1 MDELLSDFIVET
13 GESLEQIDA
22 ALVAFEQQP
31 DDQAILRQ
39 VFRLVHTIKGTCGFL
54 ELGRLEALTHAAE
67 NLMGRYRD
75 GLPATAE
82 GVSTILQ
89 VIDQIKA
96 HLVFMQNNEGA
107 EPEGNDRQLI
117 DVLNRLA
124 DGAPEEDDQFG
135 EEAPYQSVV
144 EPEIVVRAPLDPL
157 EEAFRNAP
165 GPEDPLPPVAPSPP
179 SAVQEPV
186 LNKEPAHMAAPSA
199 IRVQLGVLEQLMT
212 MVSELVLTRN
222 QLMAVSREHEDA
234 RYHTP
239 LQRLCSV
246 TAELQDGVMKTR
258 MQPISALWQKMPRIV
273 RDLGKELGKQISL
286 EMSGEETELDRQV
299 LEQIKDPLTHM
310 IRNAAD
316 HGLETPA
323 DRLAAKK
330 PEMGRIELNAF
341 HKGGQIVIEIRDDGR
356 GLDAQKL
363 KQKAFERGLA
373 TQSELDNM
381 SDAQAHQL
389 IFHPGFSTA
398 ESVTSV
404 SGRGVGMDVVRTN
417 IEMIGGTIE
426 LQSTRGEGTIVSLN
440 IPLTLA
446 IVPALIV
453 ASHDERFAVPQR
465 AVREL
470 VRLTPQH
477 AGNNTSHGEDAAY
490 LEELNGAQVLQLRDQ
505 LLPVLR
511 LDAALGVQM
520 DPSPQ
525 DSAQTGFVVV
535 LEIGTFRFGLCVDA
549 VFHTEEIVVKPMVG
563 ALKDLKHFSGTTILG
578 DGSVIMILDAQ
589 GLASLITQ
597 NDLSEH
603 NDAHQNVQA
612 DLTANEQIELL
623 CFALEGA
630 GRKAV
635 PLSLI
640 HRLELIDL
648 NQIEQVGGRFTL
660 QYTERLMPIVFLQKP
675 DPASWTSVRQKP
687 LLVFEDHGF
696 LLGVV
701 VDQVLDICKAPP
713 HYDLDGAGA
722 GYLGSAILDG
732 KATEILDLAYFMAQ
746 EHPKLFERQGQTA
759 SPQRQRLLY
768 AEDSAFFRNMLVP
781 IFQSAGFDVTVCHDG
796 MEAMERV
803 KGGESY
809 DLIVTDIE
817 MPRMDGFGLAKSIA
831 DAPNAAKT
839 PIIALTSYDEP
850 KARDQAKA
858 LGMSAYIAKNDRAR
872 LDDTLSQMRNRLE
885 KDVA

>member
-1 MDELLSDFIVET
+1 MDELISDFIIES

-22 ALVAFEQQP
+22 ALVAFEQHP
-31 DDQAILRQ
+31 KDQDILRQ

-54 ELGRLEALTHAAE
+54 ELTRLEALTHAAE

-75 GLPATAE
+75 GLPPTDE
-82 GVSTILQ
+82 GVNTILT

-96 HLVFMQNNEGA
+96 HLDHMRAHDGA
-107 EPEGNDRQLI
+107 ESDGNDQALI
-117 DVLNRLA
+117 DALNRLA
-124 DGAPEEDDQFG
+124 EEGTAEEDQFG
-135 EEAPYQSVV
+135 DQAPFEGATETTAAPQ
-144 EPEIVVRAPLDPL
+144 PLDPL

-165 GPEDPLPPVAPSPP
+165 GPDDPLPMPAEPDAAASAPVAKPAKDPTAGTPP
-179 SAVQEPV
+179 QG
-186 LNKEPAHMAAPSA
+186 A

-222 QLMAVSREHEDA
+222 QLMAVNREFEDA

-316 HGLETPA
+316 HGLEEPGA
-323 DRLAAKK
+323 RVAAGK
-330 PEMGRIELNAF
+330 PEMGKIEMNAF

-356 GLDAQKL
+356 GLDAKKL
-363 KQKAFERGLA
+363 KQKAQERGLA
-373 TQSELDNM
+373 NPAELDAM
-381 SDAQAHQL
+381 SDSQAHQL

-398 ESVTSV
+398 EAVTSV

-417 IEMIGGTIE
+417 VEMIGGTIE
-426 LQSTRGEGTIVSLN
+426 LQSSPGEGTLVSLN

-453 ASHDERFAVPQR
+453 ASHQERFAVPQR

-470 VRLTPQH
+470 VRIAPKQNRKV
-477 AGNNTSHGEDAAY
+477 AVQNEEDMQ
-490 LEELNGAQVLQLRDQ
+490 LEWVNGAQVLQLRDQ

-511 LDAALGVQM
+511 LDEALGVQTAT
-520 DPSPQ
+520 DNV
-525 DSAQTGFVVV
+525 DGGFVVV
-535 LEIGTFRFGLCVDA
+535 LEIGAFRFGLLVDA

-563 ALKDLKHFSGTTILG
+563 ALKELKHFSGTTILG
-578 DGSVIMILDAQ
+578 DGSVIMILDAP
-589 GLASLITQ
+589 GLAAQVTQ
-597 NDLSEH
+597 SELNDHGAQQDMGQDQQGE
-603 NDAHQNVQA
+603 DRV
-612 DLTANEQIELL
+612 ELL
-623 CFALEGA
+623 CFILEGA

-640 HRLELIDL
+640 HRLELVDL
-648 NQIEQVGGRFTL
+648 SQIEQVGGRYTL
-660 QYTERLMPIVFLQKP
+660 QYTERLMPIVFLRDQQMS
-675 DPASWTSVRQKP
+675 DLQRSRQKP

-696 LLGVV
+696 MLGIA

-713 HYDLDGAGA
+713 HYDLDGAGP

-732 KATEILDLAYFMAQ
+732 KATEILDLAHFMAQ

-759 SPQRQRLLY
+759 TPQRQKLLY

-781 IFQSAGFDVTVCHDG
+781 IFQSAGYEVTVCHDG
-796 MEAMERV
+796 QEAVERV
-803 KGGESY
+803 QGGEAY

-817 MPRMDGFGLAKSIA
+817 MPRLDGFGLAKSIA
-831 DAPNAAKT
+831 DAPHAAQT

-850 KARDQAKA
+850 AARDQAKA

-872 LDDTLSQMRNRLE
+872 LDDTLSQMRNRMDR
-885 KDVA
+885 DVA

>member
-1 MDELLSDFIVET
+1 MDELISDFIVET

-22 ALVAFEQQP
+22 ALVAFEQHPQ
-31 DDQAILRQ
+31 DQDILRQ

-54 ELGRLEALTHAAE
+54 ELTRLEALTHAAE

-75 GLPATAE
+75 GLSPTPD
-82 GVSTILQ
+82 GVNTILK
-89 VIDQIKA
+89 VIDQIKSHIDHMVA
-96 HLVFMQNNEGA
+96 HSGA
-107 EPEGNDRQLI
+107 EPVGDDQTLI
-117 DVLNRLA
+117 DALNLLA
-124 DGAPEEDDQFG
+124 ADNGTPDDQFG
-135 EEAPYQSVV
+135 AEAPFVAEANAHV
-144 EPEIVVRAPLDPL
+144 PLDPL

-165 GPEDPLPPVAPSPP
+165 GPDDLIPSPIVT
-179 SAVQEPV
+179 AEPEV
-186 LNKEPAHMAAPSA
+186 MSQKAEKDHNIVPPQGA

-222 QLMAVSREHEDA
+222 QLMAVSRDHEDA
-234 RYHTP
+234 RYNTP

-273 RDLGKELGKQISL
+273 RDLGKELGKQITL
-286 EMSGEETELDRQV
+286 DMSGEETELDRQV

-316 HGLETPA
+316 HGLETPS
-323 DRLAAKK
+323 DRLAAGKV
-330 PEMGRIELNAF
+330 ETGRIELNAF

-356 GLDAQKL
+356 GLDADKL
-363 KQKAFERGLA
+363 KQKALERGLVTPA
-373 TQSELDNM
+373 EVELMSE
-381 SDAQAHQL
+381 SQAHQL

-398 ESVTSV
+398 AAITSV

-426 LQSTRGEGTIVSLN
+426 LQSSLGEGTLVSLN

-453 ASHDERFAVPQR
+453 ASHEERFAVPQR

-470 VRLTPQH
+470 VRLTPQEKL
-477 AGNNTSHGEDAAY
+477 AGATATD
-490 LEELNGAQVLQLRDQ
+490 LEMQIELVNGAHVLQLRDQ
-505 LLPVLR
+505 LLPILS
-511 LDAALGVQM
+511 LDAALGVRTMAHAELTQR
-520 DPSPQ
+520 D
-525 DSAQTGFVVV
+525 GFVVV
-535 LEIGTFRFGLCVDA
+535 LEIGAFRFGLLVDA

-563 ALKDLKHFSGTTILG
+563 ALRELKHFSGTTILG
-578 DGSVIMILDAQ
+578 DGSVIMILDAP
-589 GLASLITQ
+589 GLAAQVTQ
-597 NDLSEH
+597 SELNDH
-603 NDAHQNVQA
+603 ADQQA
-612 DLTANEQIELL
+612 EQTIDQQVVNQIELL
-623 CFALEGA
+623 CFALEGE

-640 HRLELIDL
+640 HRLELVDL
-648 NQIEQVGGRFTL
+648 SHIERVGGRFTL
-660 QYTERLMPIVFLQKP
+660 QYTERLMPIVFLRALDQA
-675 DPASWTSVRQKP
+675 DWQAGRQKP

-701 VDQVLDICKAPP
+701 VDQVLDICLAPP
-713 HYDLDGAGA
+713 QYDLDGAGE

-732 KATEILDLAYFMAQ
+732 KATEILDLSHFMAQ

-759 SPQRQRLLY
+759 TPHRQKLLY

-796 MEAMERV
+796 LEAMERV
-803 KGGESY
+803 QGGERY

-817 MPRMDGFGLAKSIA
+817 MPRMDGFGLAKSVA
-831 DAPNAAKT
+831 EAPHAAQT

-850 KARDQAKA
+850 EARDQAKA
-858 LGMSAYIAKNDRAR
+858 LGISAYIAKNDRSQ
-872 LDDTLSQMRNRLE
+872 LDHTLSQMRNRLDR
-885 KDVA
+885 DVA

>member
-1 MDELLSDFIVET
+1 MDELISDFIVET

-22 ALVAFEQQP
+22 ALVAFEQHP
-31 DDQAILRQ
+31 EDQDILRQ

-54 ELGRLEALTHAAE
+54 ELTRLEALTHAAE

-75 GLPATAE
+75 GLSPTPD
-82 GVSTILQ
+82 GVNTILT
-89 VIDQIKA
+89 VIDQIKSHIDHMVA
-96 HLVFMQNNEGA
+96 HEGA
-107 EPEGNDRQLI
+107 EPTGDDQALI
-117 DVLNRLA
+117 DALNLLA
-124 DGAPEEDDQFG
+124 DDDHAEDDQFG
-135 EEAPYQSVV
+135 VEAPFTAEAELKV
-144 EPEIVVRAPLDPL
+144 PLDPL

-165 GPEDPLPPVAPSPP
+165 GPDDPSPSPVASVD
-179 SAVQEPV
+179 AQ
-186 LNKEPAHMAAPSA
+186 AAPQKTEKDHSVAPPQGA

-222 QLMAVSREHEDA
+222 QLMAVSRDHEDA
-234 RYHTP
+234 HYHTP

-273 RDLGKELGKQISL
+273 RDLGKELGKQIAL
-286 EMSGEETELDRQV
+286 DMSGEETELDRQV

-310 IRNAAD
+310 IRNAVD
-316 HGLETPA
+316 HGLEGPA
-323 DRLAAKK
+323 ERQAAGKADL
-330 PEMGRIELNAF
+330 GRIELNAF

-356 GLDAQKL
+356 GLDAEKL
-363 KQKAFERGLA
+363 KQKALERGLVTPA
-373 TQSELDNM
+373 EVEVMSE
-381 SDAQAHQL
+381 SQAHQL

-398 ESVTSV
+398 ALVTSV

-426 LQSTRGEGTIVSLN
+426 LQSNLGEGTLVSLN

-470 VRLTPQH
+470 VRLTPRDKRVG
-477 AGNNTSHGEDAAY
+477 AVAA
-490 LEELNGAQVLQLRDQ
+490 ESEMRIERVNGADVLQLRDQ
-505 LLPVLR
+505 LLPILS
-511 LDAALGVQM
+511 LDTALGV
-520 DPSPQ
+520 
-525 DSAQTGFVVV
+525 SAMQHDNMAARAGFVVV
-535 LEIGTFRFGLCVDA
+535 LEIGAFRFGLLVDA

-563 ALKDLKHFSGTTILG
+563 ALKELKHFSGTTILG
-578 DGSVIMILDAQ
+578 DGSVIMILDAP
-589 GLASLITQ
+589 GLAAQVTQ
-597 NDLSEH
+597 SELSDHGDQQVEH
-603 NDAHQNVQA
+603 IHDQQVS
-612 DLTANEQIELL
+612 DQIELL
-623 CFALEGA
+623 CFSLDGD

-640 HRLELIDL
+640 HRLELVDL
-648 NQIEQVGGRFTL
+648 SHIERVGGRYTL
-660 QYTERLMPIVFLQKP
+660 QYTKRLMPIVFLRDLDQA
-675 DPASWTSVRQKP
+675 DWQAGRQKP

-701 VDQVLDICKAPP
+701 VDQVLDICMAPP
-713 HYDLDGAGA
+713 HYDLDGASA

-732 KATEILDLAYFMAQ
+732 KATEILDLAHFMAL

-759 SPQRQRLLY
+759 TPQRQKLLY

-796 MEAMERV
+796 VEAMERV
-803 KGGESY
+803 QGGERY

-831 DAPNAAKT
+831 EAPNAANT

-850 KARDQAKA
+850 QARDQAKA
-858 LGMSAYIAKNDRAR
+858 LGMSAYIAKNDRTQ
-872 LDDTLSQMRNRLE
+872 LDHTLSQMRNRLDQ
-885 KDVA
+885 DVA

>member
-22 ALVAFEQQP
+22 ALVAFEQAP
-31 DDQAILRQ
+31 SDQAILRQ

-54 ELGRLEALTHAAE
+54 ELPRMEALTHAAE

-75 GLPATAE
+75 GLPPTAD
-82 GVSTILQ
+82 GVSTILH

-96 HLVFMQNNEGA
+96 QLDHMQAHAGA
-107 EPEGNDRQLI
+107 EPAGDDQALI
-117 DVLNRLA
+117 DALNGLA
-124 DGAPEEDDQFG
+124 EGADAQEDQFG
-135 EEAPYQSVV
+135 PQAPFDSDV
-144 EPEIVVRAPLDPL
+144 PLDPL

-165 GPEDPLPPVAPSPP
+165 GPDDALSETPQMDTDPQNTLTAPEMGKPT
-179 SAVQEPV
+179 A
-186 LNKEPAHMAAPSA
+186 PAQGA

-273 RDLGKELGKQISL
+273 RDLGKELGKQIHL

-316 HGLETPA
+316 HGLEPPA
-323 DRLAAKK
+323 DRTEAGK
-330 PEMGRIELNAF
+330 PEAGRIELNAF
-341 HKGGQIVIEIRDDGR
+341 HQGGQIIIEIRDDGR
-356 GLDAQKL
+356 GLDAAKL
-363 KQKAFERGLA
+363 KQKALERGLITPA
-373 TQSELDNM
+373 
-381 SDAQAHQL
+381 DADGMTDSQAHQL

-398 ESVTSV
+398 QAVTSV

-417 IEMIGGTIE
+417 IEMIGGTID
-426 LQSTRGEGTIVSLN
+426 LQSAPGEGTLVSLN

-470 VRLTPQH
+470 VRVSPAKAVKGH
-477 AGNNTSHGEDAAY
+477 HSDA
-490 LEELNGAQVLQLRDQ
+490 EVQIEQVSGVPVLQLRDQ
-505 LLPVLR
+505 LLPILR
-511 LDAALGVQM
+511 LDEALGAATGPGA
-520 DPSPQ
+520 DG
-525 DSAQTGFVVV
+525 GFVVV
-535 LEIGTFRFGLCVDA
+535 LEIGSFRFGLLVDA

-563 ALKDLKHFSGTTILG
+563 ALKELKHFSGTTILG

-589 GLASLITQ
+589 GLAVQVTQ
-597 NDLSEH
+597 SELVDH
-603 NDAHQNVQA
+603 GATHAEQAQDNVQN
-612 DLTANEQIELL
+612 TQIELL
-623 CFALEGA
+623 CFNLDGA

-640 HRLELIDL
+640 HRLEQVELSK
-648 NQIEQVGGRFTL
+648 IEQVGGRSTL
-660 QYTERLMPIVFLQKP
+660 QYTERLMPIIFLR
-675 DPASWTSVRQKP
+675 DLSEAERASVRQKP

-696 LLGVV
+696 LLGIV
-701 VDQVLDICKAPP
+701 VDQVLDICLAPQ
-713 HYDLDGAGA
+713 HYDLDGAGL

-759 SPQRQRLLY
+759 TPHRQKLLY

-796 MEAMERV
+796 VEAMERV
-803 KGGESY
+803 EGGERY

-817 MPRMDGFGLAKSIA
+817 MPRMDGFGLAKSISN
-831 DAPNAAKT
+831 APHAAQT

-850 KARDQAKA
+850 RARDQAKA
-858 LGMSAYIAKNDRAR
+858 LGMSAYIAKNDRAQ
-872 LDDTLSQMRNRLE
+872 LDDALAQMRNRLDRE
-885 KDVA
+885 VA

>member
-13 GESLEQIDA
+13 DESLEQIDS

-31 DDQAILRQ
+31 GDQAILRQ

-54 ELGRLEALTHAAE
+54 ELTRLEALTHAAE

-75 GLPATAE
+75 GLPPTDE
-82 GVSTILQ
+82 GVSTILR
-89 VIDQIKA
+89 VIDQIKVHLQHMQA
-96 HLVFMQNNEGA
+96 HEGA
-107 EPEGNDRQLI
+107 EPDGHDQPLI
-117 DVLNRLA
+117 NALNGLA
-124 DGAPEEDDQFG
+124 EDSDDQEDQFG
-135 EEAPYQSVV
+135 AEAPF
-144 EPEIVVRAPLDPL
+144 EGPPLLDPL

-165 GPEDPLPPVAPSPP
+165 GPDDPLPELPQAQSDAPTQLTAPEMG
-179 SAVQEPV
+179 ATGVQP
-186 LNKEPAHMAAPSA
+186 HGA

-273 RDLGKELGKQISL
+273 RDLGKELGKQIQL
-286 EMSGEETELDRQV
+286 DMSGEETELDRQV

-316 HGLETPA
+316 HGLEGPA
-323 DRLAAKK
+323 DRAGAGKS
-330 PEMGRIELNAF
+330 ETGRIELNAF
-341 HKGGQIVIEIRDDGR
+341 HQGGQIIIEIRDDGR
-356 GLDAQKL
+356 GLDAVKL
-363 KQKAFERGLA
+363 KQKALERGLITPA
-373 TQSELDNM
+373 DADGM
-381 SDAQAHQL
+381 SDNQAHQL

-398 ESVTSV
+398 QAVTSV

-417 IEMIGGTIE
+417 IEMIGGTID
-426 LQSTRGEGTIVSLN
+426 LQSAPGEGTLVSLN

-470 VRLTPQH
+470 VRVSPAH
-477 AGNNTSHGEDAAY
+477 ALKGHHSDA
-490 LEELNGAQVLQLRDQ
+490 EVIIEQVNGVPVLQLRDQ
-505 LLPVLR
+505 LLPILR
-511 LDAALGVQM
+511 LDEALGVRTASGS
-520 DPSPQ
+520 D
-525 DSAQTGFVVV
+525 GGYVVV
-535 LEIGTFRFGLCVDA
+535 LEIGSFRFGLLVDA

-563 ALKDLKHFSGTTILG
+563 ALKELKHFSGTTILG

-589 GLASLITQ
+589 GLASQVTQ
-597 NDLSEH
+597 SELADH
-603 NDAHQNVQA
+603 GAAHAEQVQDSA
-612 DLTANEQIELL
+612 QVVQSELL
-623 CFALEGA
+623 CFNLDGA

-640 HRLELIDL
+640 HRLEQVELSK
-648 NQIEQVGGRFTL
+648 IEKVGGRLTL
-660 QYTERLMPIVFLQKP
+660 QYTERLMPIIFLRELTEAEQK
-675 DPASWTSVRQKP
+675 SVRQKP

-696 LLGVV
+696 LLGIV
-701 VDQVLDICKAPP
+701 VDQVLDICLAPP
-713 HYDLDGAGA
+713 QYDLDGAGV

-732 KATEILDLAYFMAQ
+732 KATEILDLAYFLAQ
-746 EHPKLFERQGQTA
+746 QHPKLFERQGQTA
-759 SPQRQRLLY
+759 TPQRQKLLY

-796 MEAMERV
+796 VEAMERV
-803 KGGESY
+803 EGGERY

-817 MPRMDGFGLAKSIA
+817 MPRMDGFGLAESIA
-831 DAPNAAKT
+831 KAPHAAQT

-850 KARDQAKA
+850 QARDQAKA
-858 LGMSAYIAKNDRAR
+858 LGMSAYIAKNDRAQ
-872 LDDTLSQMRNRLE
+872 LDNTLSQMRNRLE
-885 KDVA
+885 RDVA